1 MSLDTRR
8 ARPGRTSAQFARR
21 PPPRAPRSASP
32 RSPRRARADPRAAIL
47 DWLARWA
54 PPGGWLLAALALLTL
69 STAAGV
75 ILPASPAGW
84 LLQTSVGQWGAPL
97 VPAWLAWMTWCGF
110 RRRAPSLVR
119 VGALGVLSATW
130 LLALALREPQGGGVA
145 GETILNLLETGFGH
159 AGGLAVASVAAAAA
173 VVSLIGLE
181 RITNWLALLGALRLP
196 SEIAGASRSAMRE
209 VGRQAERAHRPGLA
223 ARASELVARPGEPAI
238 FGPTSAKAEASAP
251 PARAQRAAAA
261 DPSER
266 PTPRAARSADQPQ
279 AVWHRP
285 DPNLLGRAP
294 DGASFSPAE
303 LKARARIIEETLLS
317 FNIQARV
324 VEVQQGPA
332 ITQFGLDP
340 APGVAVN
347 RIVQRQSDL
356 ALRLGAPTLRVLA
369 PVPGRPMVGIE
380 VPNTT
385 VATVKLG
392 DLTAAPQFARARLPI
407 GIGMDVGG
415 KPVVAD
421 LTRMPHVLVA
431 GATGS
436 GKSVCINSLI
446 TSLLLTRTPDEV
458 QLILVD
464 PKQVE
469 LSQYRG
475 LPHLRLPVVT
485 DMEKVVAALRWA
497 VLEMERRYGMF
508 AEVGARNIVAFNDR
522 FADER
527 LPYLV
532 IVVDE
537 LADLMMTAPE
547 DVERLICRL
556 AQLGRAAGVHL
567 VVATQRPSVDV
578 LTGLIKAN
586 LPTRVA
592 FAVSSQIDSRVILDR
607 TGAERLLGRGDGLY
621 QAGDEMNPRRVQ
633 GAYASDEEIESVCA
647 AWRAQGEARHT
658 EEDEAELEKLAK
670 QEDPEERLLAQARQ
684 ILEEHDGDVTPGYLA
699 RKLKIGVPKAT
710 RIHQALVADE
720 TAASAGTSQ
729 ADD

>member
-1 MSLDTRR
+1 MAL
-8 ARPGRTSAQFARR
+8 
-21 PPPRAPRSASP
+21 
-32 RSPRRARADPRAAIL
+32 AAL
-47 DWLARWA
+47 LERWA
-54 PPGGWLLAALALLTL
+54 PPGGWILAALVLLTL
-69 STAAGV
+69 SSAAGV
-75 ILPASPAGW
+75 VLPMSPAG
-84 LLQTSVGQWGAPL
+84 LVLQTAVGSAGAPL
-97 VPAWLAWMTWCGF
+97 VPAWSGWLAWLLA
-110 RRRAPSLVR
+110 RRRRPSAWR
-119 VGALGVLSATW
+119 VAALAVLSGTW
-130 LLALALREPQGGGVA
+130 LLALALRQPD
-145 GETILNLLETGFGH
+145 
-159 AGGLAVASVAAAAA
+159 AGGLLGEAIVGLLEAGFGRTAGLALVSIAAAAS
-173 VVSLIGLE
+173 VVNLVGLE
-181 RITNWLALLGALRLP
+181 RILRGVAVLGTFRVPRSAFRVPLPRRPRLHLGSATLPTEEPVILGPASLA
-196 SEIAGASRSAMRE
+196 EIAAARD
-209 VGRQAERAHRPGLA
+209 AERRHGAKNAERGTRNTEPGTRNA
-223 ARASELVARPGEPAI
+223 AEPAH
-238 FGPTSAKAEASAP
+238 
-251 PARAQRAAAA
+251 AAW
-261 DPSER
+261 R
-266 PTPRAARSADQPQ
+266 
-279 AVWHRP
+279 RP
-285 DPNLLGRAP
+285 DVDILGRAT

-332 ITQFGLDP
+332 ITQFGIDP

-347 RIVQRQSDL
+347 RIVQRQNDL

-380 VPNTT
+380 VPNTS

-392 DLTAAPQFARARLPI
+392 DLISSPQVARARLPI
-407 GIGMDVGG
+407 GVGMDVGG
-415 KPVVAD
+415 KPLVAD
-421 LTRMPHVLVA
+421 LTRMPHLLVA

-446 TSLLLTRTPDEV
+446 TSLLVTRTPDEV
-458 QLILVD
+458 QLILID

-485 DMEKVVAALRWA
+485 DMEKVVAALRWT
-497 VLEMERRYGMF
+497 VLEMERRYGLF
-508 AEVGARNIVAFNDR
+508 ADVGARNVVAYNDR
-522 FADER
+522 FPNER
-527 LPYLV
+527 LAYLV
-532 IVVDE
+532 VVVDE
-537 LADLMMTAPE
+537 LADMMMTAAE

-586 LPTRVA
+586 LPTRIA

-633 GAYASDEEIESVCA
+633 GAFASDEEIEAVCA
-647 AWRAQGEARHT
+647 FWREQGESQHT
-658 EEDEAELEKLAK
+658 ADDEAELEKLAR

-684 ILEEHDGDVTPGYLA
+684 ILAEHDGDVTPGYLA
-699 RKLKIGVPKAT
+699 RKLKIGLQKAN
-710 RIHQALVADE
+710 RIHQSLVADE
-720 TAASAGTSQ
+720 AAAYAGPPH

>member
-1 MSLDTRR
+1 VPRPSRRVARSRRDT
-8 ARPGRTSAQFARR
+8 PGGLERLGDAFE
-21 PPPRAPRSASP
+21 
-32 RSPRRARADPRAAIL
+32 
-47 DWLARWA
+47 RWA
-54 PPGGWLLAALALLTL
+54 PPGGWLLATLALVAL

-75 ILPASPAGW
+75 VFPLSPAGIA
-84 LLQTSVGQWGAPL
+84 LQTAVGPLGAPL
-97 VPAWLAWMTWCGF
+97 VPLWAAGAAWC
-110 RRRAPSLVR
+110 LVR
-119 VGALGVLSATW
+119 RQRPAYLRIAALGVLSLTW
-130 LLALALREPQGGGVA
+130 LVALALREP
-145 GETILNLLETGFGH
+145 H
-159 AGGLAVASVAAAAA
+159 AGGVVGETLLALLDMGFGRSAGLALVSILGAAALVNLVGLDRILTWSQHAYQFTSSAWRARRRALPSHRAFRVPRAPNAAAPSGDEPVILGPAGATAGAAAASGA
-173 VVSLIGLE
+173 RTAE
-181 RITNWLALLGALRLP
+181 RRGPDSGTP
-196 SEIAGASRSAMRE
+196 EGASRR
-209 VGRQAERAHRPGLA
+209 AERPPSG
-223 ARASELVARPGEPAI
+223 
-238 FGPTSAKAEASAP
+238 AP
-251 PARAQRAAAA
+251 RDSTAWR
-261 DPSER
+261 
-266 PTPRAARSADQPQ
+266 
-279 AVWHRP
+279 RP
-285 DPNLLGRAP
+285 DSGILGRAP
-294 DGASFSPAE
+294 DSGSFSPAE
-303 LKARARIIEETLLS
+303 LKARARIIEETLES

-332 ITQFGLDP
+332 ITQFGVDP

-347 RIVQRQSDL
+347 KIVQRQNDL

-392 DLTAAPQFARARLPI
+392 DLTDSPQFSRARLPI
-407 GIGMDVGG
+407 GVGMDVAG

-446 TSLLLTRTPDEV
+446 TSLLLMRTPEEV
-458 QLILVD
+458 QFVMID

-485 DMEKVVAALRWA
+485 DMEKVVAALRWT
-497 VLEMERRYGMF
+497 VNEMERRYALF

-522 FADER
+522 YPDEK
-527 LPYLV
+527 LVYMVLV
-532 IVVDE
+532 IDE
-537 LADLMMTAPE
+537 LADMMMTAAE

-586 LPTRVA
+586 LPTRIA

-607 TGAERLLGRGDGLY
+607 TGAERLLGRGDALY

-633 GAYASDEEIESVCA
+633 GAFASDEEIEAVCA
-647 AWRAQGEARHT
+647 WWRDQGQAQHT
-658 EEDEAELEKLAK
+658 ADDEAELEKLAR
-670 QEDPEERLLAQARQ
+670 QEDPEERLLAQARE
-684 ILEEHDGDVTPGYLA
+684 ILGSHDGDVTPAYLA
-699 RKLKIGVPKAT
+699 RKLKIGIQKAN
-710 RIHQALVADE
+710 RIHQTLVADE
-720 TAASAGTSQ
+720 AAATLVAPDGGITREP
-729 ADD
+729 

>member
-1 MSLDTRR
+1 V
-8 ARPGRTSAQFARR
+8 
-21 PPPRAPRSASP
+21 
-32 RSPRRARADPRAAIL
+32 
-47 DWLARWA
+47 
-54 PPGGWLLAALALLTL
+54 LLTL
-69 STAAGV
+69 SSAAGV
-75 ILPASPAGW
+75 IFPFSPAGL
-84 LLQTSVGQWGAPL
+84 LLQAAVGVAGAPL
-97 VPAWLAWMTWCGF
+97 VPAWLGWVAWSIA
-110 RRRAPSLVR
+110 RRRRPSVWRVTSLV
-119 VGALGVLSATW
+119 VLSATW
-130 LLALALREPQGGGVA
+130 VLALALREPQGGGLL
-145 GETILNLLETGFGH
+145 GETLLDQLDQRVGH
-159 AGGLAVASVAAAAA
+159 NGGLALMSLAAAAAA
-173 VVSLIGLE
+173 VHLVGPKRIFSALARLAGLRVS
-181 RITNWLALLGALRLP
+181 RFAFRVSRFALRVPRRPGVRLSRRSPGEPVILGPPQLP
-196 SEIAGASRSAMRE
+196 DLSGPPSPVSERATRN
-209 VGRQAERAHRPGLA
+209 AERATQNA
-223 ARASELVARPGEPAI
+223 ERATRN
-238 FGPTSAKAEASAP
+238 
-251 PARAQRAAAA
+251 AQRETRH
-261 DPSER
+261 PEHE
-266 PTPRAARSADQPQ
+266 PP
-279 AVWHRP
+279 WHRP
-285 DPNLLGRAP
+285 EISILGRATE
-294 DGASFSPAE
+294 GGSFSPAE
-303 LKARARIIEETLLS
+303 LKARARIIEDTLES

-347 RIVQRQSDL
+347 RIVQRQNDL

-380 VPNTT
+380 VPNTS

-392 DLTAAPQFARARLPI
+392 DLIAAPQFARARLPI
-407 GIGMDVGG
+407 GIGMDVAG
-415 KPVVAD
+415 KPIVGD
-421 LTRMPHVLVA
+421 LTRMPHLLVA

-446 TSLLLTRTPDEV
+446 TSLLVTRTPDEV
-458 QLILVD
+458 QFILID

-485 DMEKVVAALRWA
+485 DMEKVVAALRWT
-497 VLEMERRYGMF
+497 VLEMERRYGLF

-522 FADER
+522 FVDER
-527 LPYLV
+527 LVYLV
-532 IVVDE
+532 VVVDE
-537 LADLMMTAPE
+537 LADMMMTAPE

-556 AQLGRAAGVHL
+556 AQLGRAAGVHV

-586 LPTRVA
+586 LPTRIA

-633 GAYASDEEIESVCA
+633 GALVTDDEIEAVCSF
-647 AWRAQGEARHT
+647 WREQGVSQHT
-658 EEDEAELEKLAK
+658 AEDEAELEKLAR

-684 ILEEHDGDVTPGYLA
+684 ILNEHDGEITPGYLA
-699 RKLKIGVPKAT
+699 RKLKIGIQKAS

-720 TAASAGTSQ
+720 AASYALPPH